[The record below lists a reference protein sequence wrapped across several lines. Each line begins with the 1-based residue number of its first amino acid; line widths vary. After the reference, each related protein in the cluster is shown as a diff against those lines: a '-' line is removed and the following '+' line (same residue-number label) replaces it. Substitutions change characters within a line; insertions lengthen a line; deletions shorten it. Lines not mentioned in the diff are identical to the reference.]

1 VSHPIELLW
10 AALGTVGFA
19 LLFDLHPRDLPMAII
34 GAVLGWGVYSLAL
47 GSGTPGIAYFAS
59 AAVIGLWAE
68 IAAVIVKRPASIF
81 IVCAI
86 LPIVPGGGMYQT
98 MLESVRG
105 DLNGSL
111 SVGFS
116 TLLSAGAIAAGL
128 AVSSALSR
136 LLSFKSIAQRLKP
149 RRKRKG

>member
-1 VSHPIELLW
+1 MSNPIELLW

-19 LLFDLHPRDLPMAII
+19 LLFDLHPRDLPMAAI
-34 GAVLGWGVYSLAL
+34 GAILGWGVYAL
-47 GSGTPGIAYFAS
+47 GLRADTPGVAYFSS

-68 IAAVIVKRPASIF
+68 IAAVIAKRPASIF

-98 MLESVRG
+98 MLESVKG
-105 DLNGSL
+105 DLDGSL

-116 TLLSAGAIAAGL
+116 TLLAAGAIAAGL

-136 LLSFKSIAQRLKP
+136 LLSFKSIMRRLKP
-149 RRKRKG
+149 GKKSRG